1 MRIGARSYKKVP
13 GNREEGSFNKV
24 RQEAKYK
31 TIREFNEAKE
41 YKVRVLCEILSIP
54 HSSYYKWLKRT
65 ETSDEIL
72 NKEITNLIIKL
83 HDKHKGILGYRQMTL
98 WINKELGSNYNIK
111 PIRRLMKLVGVSS
124 LIRRKRKGYKKHIP
138 EQVGENI
145 LNREFKAE
153 KPNEKWLTY
162 VTEFKVSGT
171 TTKLYLSAIID
182 LFDNSVVAHK
192 LGTSNNNPLV
202 FETYDLAIL
211 NNPDAKPIF
220 HSDRG
225 YQYTSRTFKHKLDI
239 QGSIQ
244 SMSRVGRCI
253 DNGPMEGFFGII
265 KSEMYYLNKYND
277 IEVLKNDID
286 NYINFYNNGRY
297 QTKLKGLSPIE
308 YRKQA

>member
-1 MRIGARSYKKVP
+1 
-13 GNREEGSFNKV
+13 
-24 RQEAKYK
+24 
-31 TIREFNEAKE
+31 
-41 YKVRVLCEILSIP
+41 
-54 HSSYYKWLKRT
+54 
-65 ETSDEIL
+65 
-72 NKEITNLIIKL
+72 
-83 HDKHKGILGYRQMTL
+83 MTL

-111 PIRRLMKLVGVSS
+111 RIRRLMKLVGVSS

>member
-1 MRIGARSYKKVP
+1 
-13 GNREEGSFNKV
+13 
-24 RQEAKYK
+24 
-31 TIREFNEAKE
+31 
-41 YKVRVLCEILSIP
+41 
-54 HSSYYKWLKRT
+54 
-65 ETSDEIL
+65 
-72 NKEITNLIIKL
+72 
-83 HDKHKGILGYRQMTL
+83 MTL
-98 WINKELGSNYNIK
+98 WVNKELGSNYNIK
-111 PIRRLMKLVGVSS
+111 RIRRLMKLVGISS
-124 LIRRKRKGYKKHIP
+124 VIRRKRKGYKKHIP

-145 LNREFKAE
+145 LNREFKAD
-153 KPNEKWLTY
+153 KPNEKWLTD

-182 LFDNSVVAHK
+182 LYDNSVVAHK

-225 YQYTSRTFKHKLDI
+225 YQYTSRTFKHKLDT
-239 QGSIQ
+239 QGAIQ

-286 NYINFYNNGRY
+286 NYINFYNNERY

>member
-1 MRIGARSYKKVP
+1 
-13 GNREEGSFNKV
+13 
-24 RQEAKYK
+24 
-31 TIREFNEAKE
+31 
-41 YKVRVLCEILSIP
+41 
-54 HSSYYKWLKRT
+54 
-65 ETSDEIL
+65 
-72 NKEITNLIIKL
+72 
-83 HDKHKGILGYRQMTL
+83 MTL
-98 WINKELGSNYNIK
+98 WVNKELGSNYNIK
-111 PIRRLMKLVGVSS
+111 RIRRLMKIVGVSS
-124 LIRRKRKGYKKHIP
+124 VIRRKRKGYKKHIP

-145 LNREFKAE
+145 LNREFKAD
-153 KPNEKWLTY
+153 KPNEKWLTD

-182 LFDNSVVAHK
+182 LYDNSVVAHK

-225 YQYTSRTFKHKLDI
+225 YQYTSRTFKHKLDT
-239 QGSIQ
+239 QGAIQ

-277 IEVLKNDID
+277 INVLKNDID
-286 NYINFYNNGRY
+286 NYINFYNNERY

>member
-1 MRIGARSYKKVP
+1 
-13 GNREEGSFNKV
+13 
-24 RQEAKYK
+24 
-31 TIREFNEAKE
+31 
-41 YKVRVLCEILSIP
+41 
-54 HSSYYKWLKRT
+54 
-65 ETSDEIL
+65 
-72 NKEITNLIIKL
+72 
-83 HDKHKGILGYRQMTL
+83 MTL
-98 WINKELGSNYNIK
+98 WVNKELGSNYNIK
-111 PIRRLMKLVGVSS
+111 RIRRLMKLVGISS
-124 LIRRKRKGYKKHIP
+124 VIRRKRKGYKKHIP

-145 LNREFKAE
+145 LNREFKSD
-153 KPNEKWLTY
+153 KPNEKWLTD

-239 QGSIQ
+239 QGAIQ

-277 IEVLKNDID
+277 INVLKNDID
-286 NYINFYNNGRY
+286 NYINFYNNERY
-297 QTKLKGLSPIE
+297 QAKLKGLSPIE

>member
-1 MRIGARSYKKVP
+1 
-13 GNREEGSFNKV
+13 
-24 RQEAKYK
+24 
-31 TIREFNEAKE
+31 
-41 YKVRVLCEILSIP
+41 
-54 HSSYYKWLKRT
+54 
-65 ETSDEIL
+65 
-72 NKEITNLIIKL
+72 
-83 HDKHKGILGYRQMTL
+83 MTL
-98 WINKELGSNYNIK
+98 WVNKELGSNYNIK
-111 PIRRLMKLVGVSS
+111 RIRRLMKLAGISS
-124 LIRRKRKGYKKHIP
+124 LIRRKHKGYKKHIP

-145 LNREFKAE
+145 LNREFKSD
-153 KPNEKWLTY
+153 KPNEKWLTD

-225 YQYTSRTFKHKLDI
+225 YQYTSRTFKHMLDK
-239 QGSIQ
+239 QGATQ

-286 NYINFYNNGRY
+286 NYINFYNNERY